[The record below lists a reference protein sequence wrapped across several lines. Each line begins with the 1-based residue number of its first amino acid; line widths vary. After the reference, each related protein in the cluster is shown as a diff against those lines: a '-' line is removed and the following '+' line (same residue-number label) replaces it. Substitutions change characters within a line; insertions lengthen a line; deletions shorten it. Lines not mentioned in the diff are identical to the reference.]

1 MCGRNFTQDF
11 SLFRKKG
18 APGIR
23 DSDVGLLHNNKH
35 GGKWSGDQNSVQKV
49 NSWQGNK
56 KIDKGVTLQEHW
68 VPPVRDLHP
77 ADHAARHR
85 LSNFLFRGP
94 RLHGKRKMVHNV
106 LCTIRILCSVAYL
119 ILLDSWRHQKSEKFS
134 LLCPRTASWW
144 ASPSC
149 WSSSPSSPPSSSSFL
164 PHPTSR

>member
-1 MCGRNFTQDF
+1 MATPESTCHCWKMGLELSTQVTKSKSCVCTCPHVHMSGRNFTQDF

-18 APGIR
+18 TPGIR

-35 GGKWSGDQNSVQKV
+35 GGEWSGDQNSVQKV

-56 KIDKGVTLQEHW
+56 EIAVCVTLQEHW

-94 RLHGKRKMVHNV
+94 RLHGRRKMVHNV
-106 LCTIRILCSVAYL
+106 LCTMRILCSVAYY
-119 ILLDSWRHQKSEKFS
+119 QK
-134 LLCPRTASWW
+134 
-144 ASPSC
+144 
-149 WSSSPSSPPSSSSFL
+149 
-164 PHPTSR
+164 